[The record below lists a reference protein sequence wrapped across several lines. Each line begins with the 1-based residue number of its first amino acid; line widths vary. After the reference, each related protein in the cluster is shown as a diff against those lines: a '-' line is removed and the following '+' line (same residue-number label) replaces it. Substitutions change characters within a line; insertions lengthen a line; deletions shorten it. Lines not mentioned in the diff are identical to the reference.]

1 VPTIREAVDA
11 LEERLFVGRA
21 LDLDAF
27 RNFLEAPPGAEPQL
41 LNVHGP
47 GGVGKSALLGAFR
60 RIAERAGRP
69 VVGVDGRSVPAEPEA
84 FLAAAL
90 GGIVGIAPESNPD
103 RRKPATAKAAAGKP
117 PGKAGSSAHRRRA
130 TDSPLAAL
138 AALNER
144 KPLLLV
150 DAFEEL
156 EELTRWLQEEFLP
169 NLDTEVRVVVAGR
182 FPMGPAWSDW
192 QKIIRSIALR
202 GLSGDDVKE
211 YLALRGIE
219 DAAIVQQVQS
229 ATGGLPLAVTLAAD
243 MVQQLGVKRFEAAPE
258 WRLAVRSLVERL
270 LAEVPDPD
278 LREVLEAGSVVRQ
291 FDEATLAATL
301 GREDISVAFDRL
313 CRLSV
318 VRPSE
323 HGLMLHDDLRRML
336 AEDLRWR
343 KPERYR
349 DLRLAALGH
358 LRERARTAPPGER
371 AWLVAERLYLWG
383 NEVVQSILFREDEP
397 GLVYVEPGRPEDVAD
412 ALAVRS
418 TWLRTVLPSQ
428 QAMDYSE
435 FTERQD
441 QHWIERL
448 LADPQIRLRVARDQ
462 QGTAIGF
469 HASIPIFAGSV
480 DLLRSH
486 PLYAILLRAYFG
498 RRLETLPERA
508 EDSHF
513 HFLVQAAHT
522 DTLPEAT
529 EAALLRDLVGL
540 LARGGVFLTIT
551 SVPGRRRL
559 FEALGFQ
566 WIEGA
571 RQWVWDREH
580 PADGYVLDLSV
591 IGVEAWIE
599 AIVTGGRTPRPVDP
613 EELEPALR
621 ELLLGWEDDEAV
633 AASPVAE
640 LVGGPGEATAG
651 AVRTLVRAALE
662 RARNGAAEDRELA
675 LRAVELAYMERG
687 VSHERAAER
696 MRVSRS
702 TFYRLLRRGTQSLA
716 ATLAGR

>member
-21 LDLDAF
+21 RDLEAF
-27 RNFLEAPPGAEPQL
+27 GDFLERPEPEI

-47 GGVGKSALLGAFR
+47 GGVGKSALLAAFR
-60 RIAERAGRP
+60 RTAERAGRP
-69 VVGVDGRSVPAEPEA
+69 VTAVDGRSVPAEPEA
-84 FLAAAL
+84 LLAAA
-90 GGIVGIAPESNPD
+90 GGISELN
-103 RRKPATAKAAAGKP
+103 
-117 PGKAGSSAHRRRA
+117 RRR
-130 TDSPLAAL
+130 
-138 AALNER
+138 
-144 KPLLLV
+144 PLLLV

-182 FPMGPAWSDW
+182 FPLGPAWSDW

-202 GLSGDDVKE
+202 GLSGHDVKE
-211 YLALRGIE
+211 YLARRGIE
-219 DAAIVQQVQS
+219 DAVLVQQVQS

-243 MVQQLGVKRFEAAPE
+243 MVQQLGVQRFEAAPE

-270 LAEVPDPD
+270 LAEAPDPD

-318 VRPSE
+318 VRPSD

-343 KPERYR
+343 KPERFR
-349 DLRLAALGH
+349 DLRLAALAH

-371 AWLVAERLYLWG
+371 SWLVAERLYLWG

-397 GLVYVEPGRPEDVAD
+397 GLVYVEPGRPEDAPDV
-412 ALAVRS
+412 LEVRS
-418 TWLRTVLPSQ
+418 HWLRAVLPSQ
-428 QAMDYSE
+428 QAMDYTE
-435 FTERQD
+435 FTPEED
-441 QHWIERL
+441 SAWLGRL
-448 LADPQIRLRVARDQ
+448 LGHDDVRLRVARDQ
-462 QGTAIGF
+462 RARAIGF
-469 HASIPIFAGSV
+469 HATIPISAGSV
-480 DLLRSH
+480 ELLQAH
-486 PLYAILLRAYFG
+486 PVYAVLLRAYFG
-498 RRLETLPERA
+498 KRLDDVPA
-508 EDSHF
+508 EAGDSPF
-513 HFLVQAAHT
+513 HVLVQAAYGKV
-522 DTLPEAT
+522 LPEAT
-529 EAALLRDLVGL
+529 DAALLRDLVGL
-540 LARGGVFLTIT
+540 LSRGGVFLTIT
-551 SVPGRRRL
+551 SVPGRKRL
-559 FEALGFQ
+559 FEALGFH

-580 PADGYVLDLSV
+580 PADGYVLDLSR

-599 AIVTGGRTPRPVDP
+599 AIVAGGRTPRVVDP

-621 ELLLGWEDDEAV
+621 EVLLAWEDDAV
-633 AASPVAE
+633 LAGSKVAD
-640 LVGGPGEATAG
+640 LVGGPGEPTAD
-651 AVRTLVRAALE
+651 AVRALVRAALE
-662 RARNGAAEDRELA
+662 RARGGATDDQEMA

-687 VSHERAAER
+687 VSHERAGER

-702 TFYRLLRRGTQSLA
+702 TFYRLLRRGTQALC